1 MSHKNLFTT
10 LSIALFSLS
19 ISACNNND
27 SDHSNTV
34 VETKKQP
41 NILFIMA
48 DDLGYSDL
56 GAFGGEIRTPNID
69 ALTKEGRILTDYHT
83 APTCSPTRS
92 QLISGTDH
100 HLAGIGAMAELTP
113 AHLKGQP
120 GYEGYLN
127 ERSLSIAEVLK
138 DNGYRTYISGKWH
151 LGLTAETNAHVKGF
165 DHSFTLLQ
173 GLDLHFKQAPSA
185 YKRNATYT
193 EDGQV
198 VPISALPDD
207 FFSTNY
213 FTDKLISYLESG
225 KNSGKP
231 FFAYA
236 AYTAPHWP
244 LQAPTEYRDRYRGVY
259 DAGYDVIRNG
269 RIARQKQLGLIPAN
283 FTAAEPIATQN
294 APQKYGKWN
303 ELSTEQ
309 KALEARRME
318 IYAGMVENLDANIGR
333 VIEYLKRNNLYENTL
348 IFFVSDNGAEGF
360 IRGSYGAESGFDNRV
375 NNVGTSSSYHYV
387 GPRWAEVSAAPFH
400 LWKDTAGEGATTAP
414 AIVKLP
420 HQNKTQATYHG
431 FASVLDVFPTVLDY
445 ANIAVPQGQ
454 YKGRQINTPSGYSW
468 RSVLENKAQTIRPV
482 NFSFADELHGSKYA
496 RQGDWKIALQGKAEL
511 GTGTWELYNL
521 KNDRGETQNIAEN
534 NPAKLQELLDVYNKY
549 TQKNGVKEY
558 NIQ

>member
-1 MSHKNLFTT
+1 MKYRAILSS

-19 ISACNNND
+19 LAGCNDND
-27 SDHSNTV
+27 NQENV
-34 VETKKQP
+34 VSTPKQP

-56 GAFGGEIRTPNID
+56 GAFGGEIYTPNID
-69 ALTKEGRILTDYHT
+69 SLAQEGRLLTDYHT

-113 AHLKGQP
+113 EHLKGQP

-127 ERSLSIAEVLK
+127 ERSLSIAQVLK

-151 LGLTAETNAHVKGF
+151 LGLTPETNAHAKGF

-173 GLDLHFKQAPSA
+173 GLDHHFKQAPSA
-185 YKRNATYT
+185 FKRNSTYT
-193 EDGQV
+193 EDGQII
-198 VPISALPDD
+198 PISALPDD

-213 FTDKLISYLESG
+213 FTDKLLSYLDSG

-244 LQAPTEYRDRYRGVY
+244 IQAPAEYREKYRGVY
-259 DAGYDVIRNG
+259 DVGYDAIRNA
-269 RIARQKQLGLIPAN
+269 RIARQKQLGIIPAN
-283 FTAAEPIATQN
+283 FDAAEPIATQN
-294 APQKYGKWN
+294 APQKYGKWD
-303 ELSTEQ
+303 ELTVEQ
-309 KALEARRME
+309 KALEARKME
-318 IYAGMVENLDANIGR
+318 IYAGMVENLDANVGR
-333 VIEYLKRNNLYENTL
+333 IIQYLKQNNLYDNTL

-360 IRGSYGAESGFDNRV
+360 VRGGYGSESGFDNSV
-375 NNVGTSSSYHYV
+375 ANVGTPSSYHYI

-420 HQNKTQATYHG
+420 NQKKAEETNHS
-431 FASVLDVFPTVLDY
+431 FASVLDVFPTLLEY
-445 ANIAVPQGQ
+445 AHIPVPQGQ
-454 YKGRQINTPSGYSW
+454 YNGRAINTPSGISW
-468 RSVLENKAQTIRPV
+468 KPLLENKTDTIRPA

-496 RQGDWKIALQGKAEL
+496 KQGEWKVALQGRPEL
-511 GTGTWELYNL
+511 GTGTWELYNIKL
-521 KNDRGETQNIAEN
+521 DRGERQNVAQLY
-534 NPAKLQELLDVYNKY
+534 PAKVQELLSVYQKY
-549 TQKNGVKEY
+549 TEKNGVQEY
-558 NIQ
+558 NAK